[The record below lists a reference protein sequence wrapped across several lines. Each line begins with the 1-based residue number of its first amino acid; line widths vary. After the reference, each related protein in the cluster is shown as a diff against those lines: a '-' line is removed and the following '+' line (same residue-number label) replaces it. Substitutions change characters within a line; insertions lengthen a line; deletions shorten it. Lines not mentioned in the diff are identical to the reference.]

1 MLVYHE
7 YFDLFLF
14 QLHTSH
20 IFKIMLYAEGQ
31 QFYIFIE
38 RFHDLNISKDFSGFY
53 TWGGRYLFIVVLN
66 ANLQSYS
73 QDFFFKRSEWR

>member
-53 TWGGRYLFIVVLN
+53 T
-66 ANLQSYS
+66 
-73 QDFFFKRSEWR
+73 